1 MVYRY
6 SDKDGTPNKLLDRTL
21 PMVVERGKSVGWH
34 VLHFPVRA
42 PIMLYA
48 LYTPLI
54 HFLYTLYTPSLPH
67 MHLCAPVIQYTHHI
81 YTPNTP
87 LTHPIH
93 TLYTPLHD
101 TGTFIDP
108 SASCGGE
115 HGATRSV
122 SGVVRHLLPAGGR
135 GHRPVRA

>member
-48 LYTPLI
+48 LYTPFILE
-54 HFLYTLYTPSLPH
+54 YTLYTPSLPH
-67 MHLCAPVIQYTHHI
+67 MHLCAPVIHVYTPYI
-81 YTPNTP
+81 YT
-87 LTHPIH
+87 
-93 TLYTPLHD
+93 
-101 TGTFIDP
+101 
-108 SASCGGE
+108 
-115 HGATRSV
+115 
-122 SGVVRHLLPAGGR
+122 
-135 GHRPVRA
+135 

>member
-48 LYTPLI
+48 LYTPFI
-54 HFLYTLYTPSLPH
+54 HPLYTLIAAYAPMCTRYT
-67 MHLCAPVIQYTHHI
+67 CI
-81 YTPNTP
+81 YTIYIHLTRLLTP
-87 LTHPIH
+87 YIHPI
-93 TLYTPLHD
+93 YT
-101 TGTFIDP
+101 TT
-108 SASCGGE
+108 
-115 HGATRSV
+115 
-122 SGVVRHLLPAGGR
+122 
-135 GHRPVRA
+135 